1 MLTSLQN
8 PLIKQLRKLHQA
20 KSRRA
25 QGRFLIEGSH
35 LLQEACALGHRLD
48 SLCYTD
54 AWQARYPLLAQQAQ
68 ELAQQSVLVSA
79 EVLAAIA
86 TTVNPDGVVATLPH
100 QVWSMP
106 EDIQLG
112 LAIETLQDP
121 GNLGSLI
128 RTGAAAGCG
137 GLWLSA
143 DSVDP
148 ENPKVLRSSA
158 GQWFRLPVGSVSDLG
173 AQVQQWQDRGIQVVA
188 TAATAD
194 RNYWQVDWR
203 QPSVILLG
211 NEGAG
216 LSEDLLARASVQVGI
231 PMAAGVESLNVAIAA
246 ALLLYEARRQRQLD

>member
-20 KSRRA
+20 KARRT

-35 LLQEACALGHRLD
+35 LLQEACALGHSLD
-48 SLCYTD
+48 CLCYTE
-54 AWQARYPLLAQQAQ
+54 AWQARYPQLAQQAQ
-68 ELAQQSVLVSA
+68 ELAQQAVLVSA

-100 QVWSMP
+100 QVWAMP
-106 EDIQLG
+106 EEIQLG

-128 RTGAAAGCG
+128 RTGAAAGCE
-137 GLWLSA
+137 GLWLSE

-158 GQWFRLPVGSVSDLG
+158 GQWFRLPVGSVPDLG
-173 AQVQQWQDRGIQVVA
+173 AQVQQWQGQGIQVVA
-188 TAATAD
+188 TTAAAD

-216 LSEDLLARASVQVGI
+216 LSEDLLDRVAVQVGI

-246 ALLLYEARRQRQLD
+246 ALLLYEARRQRQGG